1 MPLLIAF
8 LVLALIAAIVF
19 AVVQQVKLLA
29 VLKAKGPLGSP
40 VDVGLRD
47 GDPPLAWVLVDK
59 GGNNNDGDMNGLG
72 ECPCQH
78 DYTIAYIQVRFP
90 ARPNAAQIAAI
101 TFNPPAPDTTNVEEC
116 VAGCVNVMTHI
127 WHGWHLF
134 KNNATGNFLLNSKTY
149 AQFHCKKP
157 NDPDVGK
164 PPKKEHPSGRGDV
177 IP

>member
-1 MPLLIAF
+1 MTLLIAF
-8 LVLALIAAIVF
+8 LVLAFLASVVF
-19 AVVQQVKLLA
+19 AFVQRAKLVALQ
-29 VLKAKGPLGSP
+29 KATARLGPTD
-40 VDVGLRD
+40 DVGLRD
-47 GDPPLAWVLVDK
+47 GDPPEEWVLVDK
-59 GGNNNDGDMNGLG
+59 GGNNNGGDLDGFG

-78 DYTIAYIQVRFP
+78 DYTVATLQVRFP

-101 TFNPPAPDTTNVEEC
+101 TFNPPAADTTYVQEC
-116 VAGCVNVMTHI
+116 VADCVNVMTHI
-127 WHGWHLF
+127 WHGWNLF
-134 KNNATGNFLLNSKTY
+134 KNNATGRFLLNVNTF